1 MLVRSVTNNDY
12 YEILDLY
19 TEFTNEEYR
28 VSKEQ
33 FENFMDTTL
42 TINHRLYVIEDFEGR
57 VVGCATLLI
66 EHKLIHNQ
74 SKVAHIEDVIIN
86 SKHRGLGY
94 GKVLIKSLITK
105 AMEED
110 CYKVILDCE
119 DDIRPFYESCGLSEK
134 GIQMALYF

>member
-1 MLVRSVTNNDY
+1 MRSVRHNDY
-12 YEILDLY
+12 CDVVDLY
-19 TEFTNEEYR
+19 TEFTNEEYT

-33 FENFMDTTL
+33 FEGFIDDTL
-42 TINHRLYVIEDFEGR
+42 TVNHRLYVIEDFEGR

-66 EHKLIHNQ
+66 EQKLIHNQ

-86 SKHRGLGY
+86 SKFRGLGY

-105 AMEED
+105 AMEAD

-119 DDIRPFYESCGLSEK
+119 DEVRPFYESCGLREK